1 MVHEPVHIVHLFT
14 VHSVNFFEFQIIVIY
29 LLINKQIEHLFG
41 VSYRLELICLYNL
54 HNLPKINSKTLRRRK
69 I

>member
-14 VHSVNFFEFQIIVIY
+14 AHGVNFFEFQIIVIY

-41 VSYRLELICLYNL
+41 V
-54 HNLPKINSKTLRRRK
+54 
-69 I
+69 